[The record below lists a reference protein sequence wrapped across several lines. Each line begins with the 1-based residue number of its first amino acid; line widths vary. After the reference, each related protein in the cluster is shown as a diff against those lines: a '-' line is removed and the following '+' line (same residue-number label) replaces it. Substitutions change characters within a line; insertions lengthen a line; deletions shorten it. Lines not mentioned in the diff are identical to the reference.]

1 MKKKI
6 FIPYASYGSGHKA
19 IAKYIEDY
27 FLKQNSELEIKT
39 IDLLEFSMPIIG
51 KWSQKVNGYL
61 MLKVPS
67 IHNLVY
73 KIFDNRISGAI
84 ADNVSMS
91 LFKNKSMADFFKSYN
106 PDLTIATHF
115 FGSSLITYYNKKE
128 ITSSKLIT
136 VVTDYEAHE
145 LWVNDYKTDSYLIV
159 GDSSEIS
166 SLVKRGV
173 SKEKIK
179 AFGIPI
185 APSTKEKFNKVNSL
199 KKYNFEGDR
208 LICVFFGGG
217 GNGSTTSIP
226 YIKKLLKNKLDLD
239 IIFIAG
245 RNEKSKEKVDELIK
259 IYNATNVRTIGFA
272 DNVAELLQL
281 ADFVITKPGG
291 AQTTEC
297 LYYKKPI
304 LMINSSGGQEIANYK
319 YFIKNKYGK
328 RFRTSYGLNKYVKEI
343 INNPNML
350 RKMHEEMQ
358 KNHNDEAI
366 KKLYDLC
373 MELLNEK

>member
-6 FIPYASYGSGHKA
+6 LIPYASYGSGHKA

-27 FLKQNSELEIKT
+27 FLKQNGELEIKT
-39 IDLLEFSMPIIG
+39 VDLLEFSMPIIG

-61 MLKVPS
+61 MLKVPF

-91 LFKNKSMADFFKSYN
+91 LFKNKSMADFFKNYN

-128 ITSSKLIT
+128 ITNSKLIT

-159 GDSSEIS
+159 GDPSEIS

-199 KKYNFEGDR
+199 KKYNFEGNR

-226 YIKKLLKNKLDLD
+226 YIKKLLKSKLNLD